1 MRTQRNVFFAMA
13 LLFAMTLSAQSAK
26 TSKHE
31 VQMGETLYSIAR
43 NNNLTVSDILQ
54 ANPGLQ
60 ADKLIA
66 GQTII
71 IPSGTAAANK
81 AVAAPSTNGFRQQ
94 SNDVKPLP
102 LYKTTHEVIKK
113 ETVFSICRMYGI
125 TESELLEANPSIK
138 GSKVKKGTVLN
149 IPYSAMEKNQHAE
162 KMRQAAEKAR
172 MEWEKKHAPVKVA
185 VILPF
190 DAADS
195 KISAEAQKMT
205 NLYQGFLLAVDS
217 LKKSGVSVDVH
228 AYDELAS
235 YSAVDNIL
243 QRQELKDMQLIV
255 GPVRSW
261 NVKNVA
267 EFAAKNNIIHVVPL
281 ANEMSVVDARPT
293 TFQVNVNSSMLHSQ
307 VYNKFYAEHKND
319 NVILVNINDKDDN
332 ADYIIGLKAFL
343 ENKGLAYSKTSVD
356 EIASIRSLLSAE
368 KTNIIIPKSGNAHAF
383 NQLCARLDNAHVLT
397 DFRVQLFGYPE
408 WQTFA
413 GKYDTFLSKYRCQ
426 FYSTFFS
433 NGNTE
438 RLKRFN
444 STFRRWFNQEQYNSL
459 PRYGELG
466 YDIGAYF
473 IKGIKEFSD
482 QFCTNLHNFSY
493 QSMEFPFNFERKN
506 HGSGYQ
512 NKSILFVTYR
522 SNGSVSVK

>member
-1 MRTQRNVFFAMA
+1 M
-13 LLFAMTLSAQSAK
+13 
-26 TSKHE
+26 
-31 VQMGETLYSIAR
+31 LY
-43 NNNLTVSDILQ
+43 
-54 ANPGLQ
+54 
-60 ADKLIA
+60 
-66 GQTII
+66 
-71 IPSGTAAANK
+71 
-81 AVAAPSTNGFRQQ
+81 
-94 SNDVKPLP
+94 
-102 LYKTTHEVIKK
+102 
-113 ETVFSICRMYGI
+113 
-125 TESELLEANPSIK
+125 
-138 GSKVKKGTVLN
+138 
-149 IPYSAMEKNQHAE
+149 
-162 KMRQAAEKAR
+162 
-172 MEWEKKHAPVKVA
+172 
-185 VILPF
+185 
-190 DAADS
+190 
-195 KISAEAQKMT
+195 
-205 NLYQGFLLAVDS
+205 
-217 LKKSGVSVDVH
+217 
-228 AYDELAS
+228 
-235 YSAVDNIL
+235 
-243 QRQELKDMQLIV
+243 
-255 GPVRSW
+255 
-261 NVKNVA
+261 
-267 EFAAKNNIIHVVPL
+267 
-281 ANEMSVVDARPT
+281 
-293 TFQVNVNSSMLHSQ
+293 SQ

-343 ENKGLAYSKTSVD
+343 ENKGLAYSKTSMD

-368 KTNIIIPKSGNAHAF
+368 KTNIIIPTSGNAHAF

-433 NGNTE
+433 NDNTE